1 MFKWIKRQLDYKAR
15 YEELL
20 RQKDDAAAAGLHY
33 MALYDGLCASLPA
46 DHESGK
52 STAFHWQKYADK
64 RLASENAA
72 LKRSLDAQNERLDD
86 MLKIW
91 TDNHLRYGTLRPPS
105 EPKPVRTR
113 RAK

>member
-1 MFKWIKRQLDYKAR
+1 MFGWIKRQLDYKAR

-20 RQKDDAAAAGLHY
+20 RQKDDAARAGLHY

-72 LKRSLDAQNERLDD
+72 LKRSLDAQTERLDD
-86 MLKIW
+86 MLALW
-91 TDNHLRYGTLRPPS
+91 TEAHVKYGWSRPP
-105 EPKPVRTR
+105 KG
-113 RAK
+113 KK